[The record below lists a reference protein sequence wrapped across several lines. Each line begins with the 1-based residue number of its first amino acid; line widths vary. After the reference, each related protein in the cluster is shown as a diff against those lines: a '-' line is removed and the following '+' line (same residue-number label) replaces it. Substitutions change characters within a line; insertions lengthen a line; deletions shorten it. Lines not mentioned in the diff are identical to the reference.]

1 MGNKEMKRISGL
13 LALLACSS
21 AAASAQ
27 MIAPN
32 ASVWVTPEMQ
42 AAKTLAE
49 STARAPKDFL
59 TWAESSGWKETG
71 DYDECAE
78 FYMRLSKSSPYARM
92 VDIGATPR
100 GFRMYVLVVS
110 KDKAFDA
117 ASARATGKPIL
128 FLQNGIH
135 PGENG
140 GKDAAMMLLRDVLV
154 TKKYAAWLDKVII
167 LSMPVFNIDGHE
179 NRSPYNRVNEQGP
192 KEMGFRVTANR
203 YNLNR
208 DYMKADS
215 LEMQNWLKAFNKWNP
230 DILIDNHVTD
240 GQDQQP
246 ETTIAVSDTIDLHP
260 GVASWVAKHWVSP
273 LWNKMEADGHV
284 MGWYVGGPARPG
296 APFVMAPSSPR
307 FSTGYVNVRNRAA
320 LLVET
325 HSLKPFLARAWGHF
339 DIMKH
344 TLDILAAQGTDL
356 RAATSAADKDNLVG
370 KPVALDYAPAK
381 EGVPYTLKALETESY
396 QGAALGGPV
405 LRYLPKPRNFEVNL
419 IRNAVPKTSVK
430 APKGYYIPR
439 EWQNVADLLRTH
451 GVKVEVVKG
460 SMDAEVEVAR
470 FDKVSFASQ
479 PFEGRFI
486 PNFDVSFSAKKVRI
500 PADTFY
506 VPVAQPLGKLAM
518 NLLEAQAPD
527 SVVKWGTFNS
537 IFEQKEYVSD
547 YIMEPLAEKM
557 LAADPKLKAD
567 FDAALAADPA
577 LAKSPRARLMWLY
590 KRSPFYETDK
600 DVYPVLRALP

>member
-1 MGNKEMKRISGL
+1 MKQRLQLLLCISLTIGLTASMGIAQLIS
-13 LALLACSS
+13 
-21 AAASAQ
+21 
-27 MIAPN
+27 PN

-42 AAKTLAE
+42 AAKSLAE

-59 TWAESSGWKETG
+59 TVAESSGWKETG
-71 DYDECAE
+71 DYAECVD
-78 FYMRLSKSSPYARM
+78 FYTRLAKASPYARM
-92 VDIGATPR
+92 VDIGATPKGR
-100 GFRMYVLVVS
+100 RMYLLVVS
-110 KDKAFDA
+110 KDQAFDA
-117 ASARATGKPIL
+117 AAARASGKPIL

-140 GKDAAMMLLRDVLV
+140 GKDASMMLLRDILV

-167 LSMPVFNIDGHE
+167 LSIPVFNIDGHE
-179 NRSPYNRVNEQGP
+179 MSTPYNRPNEQGP
-192 KEMGFRVTANR
+192 KSMGFRVTANR
-203 YNLNR
+203 FNLNR
-208 DYMKADS
+208 DYMKADAP
-215 LEMQNWLKAFNKWNP
+215 EMQNWLKAFNKWNP

-240 GQDQQP
+240 GQDQQA
-246 ETTIAVSDTIDLHP
+246 ETTIAVSDTIDIHP
-260 GVASWVAKHWVSP
+260 GVASWIAKNWVSP
-273 LWNKMEADGHV
+273 LWQKMEGEGHV

-325 HSLKPFLARAWGHF
+325 HSLKPFLARAWGHY

-344 TLDILAAQGTDL
+344 TLEILSAQGAEL
-356 RAATSAADKDNLVG
+356 RAATAAADKDVLTG
-370 KPVALDYAPAK
+370 KSIALDYSPAK
-381 EGVPYTLKALETESY
+381 EGVPYTLKALETETY
-396 QGAALGGPV
+396 QGAALGGSV

-419 IRNAVPKTSVK
+419 IRNAVPKLSVT

-439 EWQNVADLLRTH
+439 EWQAVADLLRTH
-451 GVKVEVVKG
+451 GVKVEVLKQSVE
-460 SMDAEVEVAR
+460 AQVEVAR
-470 FDKVSFASQ
+470 FDKVTFASQ

-486 PNFDVSFSAKKVRI
+486 PSFEVSFSQQKRSI
-500 PADTFY
+500 PAETFY
-506 VPVAQPLGKLAM
+506 VPVTQPLGKLAM

-537 IFEQKEYVSD
+537 IFEQKEYISD

-557 LAADPKLKAD
+557 LAADSKLKAD

-600 DVYPVLRALP
+600 DVYPVLRVLP